1 MCVVT
6 AQMSTQRFVYR
17 WVVPSDPTP
26 AATTGFTPYALAV
39 DFGGTKVEAALV
51 DADGR
56 LVAGSRHRRPT
67 GRTATVPELEES
79 VGGVVRASAASLPA
93 DGRIVGVGIGSAGP
107 VDRRLGLVSPL
118 NVPHWRD
125 YPMRDFVARVA
136 AELGLDVPVTL
147 EMDGVAITMAE
158 HWVGAA
164 QGVDNV
170 MGMVI
175 STGIGGGLIVD
186 GRVIT
191 GPTGNAGHIGHVEV
205 GELRGEDTFG
215 NPYALEAMASGPHTV
230 AWARQHGFA
239 GGTGEELAAAYATG
253 DPVARAAIART
264 GQAVGRAIAS
274 ATALL
279 DLELVAIGGGFS
291 HSTPDLFDHMR
302 SVVEQHYFPFVRK
315 VRIVPS
321 ALSSEGPLIGAAALI
336 HRAHLLP

>member
-1 MCVVT
+1 M
-6 AQMSTQRFVYR
+6 
-17 WVVPSDPTP
+17 VVPTP
-26 AATTGFTPYALAV
+26 LALAV

-51 DADGR
+51 DSDGR
-56 LVAGSRHRRPT
+56 LVDGSRHRRLT
-67 GRTATVPELEES
+67 GRNATVPDLEAS
-79 VGGVVRASAASLPA
+79 VGGVVRDAIASLP
-93 DGRIVGVGIGSAGP
+93 DGAELIGTGIGCAGP
-107 VDRRLGLVSPL
+107 IDRVRGLVSPL

-125 YPMRDFVARVA
+125 YPMRDFIAGVVADA
-136 AELGLDVPVTL
+136 DLDIPVVL
-147 EMDGVAITMAE
+147 EMDGVAIVMAE
-158 HWVGAA
+158 HWIGAA

-170 MGMVI
+170 MGMVV
-175 STGIGGGLIVD
+175 STGVGGGLILG

-205 GELRGEDTFG
+205 GDIVGEDTFG
-215 NPYALEAMASGPHTV
+215 NPDALEAIASGPHTV
-230 AWARQHGFA
+230 AWARGQGFT
-239 GGTGEELAAAYATG
+239 GSTGEELAAAYAAG
-253 DPVARAAIART
+253 DPIAHEAIART
-264 GQAVGRAIAS
+264 GEAVGRAIAS

-302 SVVEQHYFPFVRK
+302 KVIHDHYFPYVRK

>member
-1 MCVVT
+1 M
-6 AQMSTQRFVYR
+6 
-17 WVVPSDPTP
+17 PTP
-26 AATTGFTPYALAV
+26 LALAV
-39 DFGGTKVEAALV
+39 DFGGTKVEAAIV

-56 LVAGSRHRRPT
+56 LLESSRFRRPT
-67 GRTATVPELEES
+67 GRTATVADLEAS
-79 VGGVVRASAASLPA
+79 VGGVVRDAIAAVPTGATLIGA
-93 DGRIVGVGIGSAGP
+93 GIGCAGP
-107 VDRRLGLVSPL
+107 IDRIRGLVSPL

-125 YPMRDFVARVA
+125 YPMRDFIAGVVADA
-136 AELGLDVPVTL
+136 GLDIPVTL
-147 EMDGVAITMAE
+147 EMDGVAITLAE

-170 MGMVI
+170 MGMVV
-175 STGIGGGLIVD
+175 STGIGGGLIVG

-205 GELRGEDTFG
+205 GELVGEDTFG
-215 NPYALEAMASGPHTV
+215 NPSALEAIASGPHTV
-230 AWARQHGFA
+230 AWARRHGFT
-239 GGTGEELAAAYATG
+239 GTTGEELAAAYAAG
-253 DPVARAAIART
+253 DEVAHQAIART
-264 GQAVGRAIAS
+264 GEAVGRAIAS

-302 SVVEQHYFPFVRK
+302 RVIENHYFPYVRK
-315 VRIVPS
+315 VRIIPS

>member
-1 MCVVT
+1 
-6 AQMSTQRFVYR
+6 MST
-17 WVVPSDPTP
+17 PL
-26 AATTGFTPYALAV
+26 ALAV

-56 LVAGSRHRRPT
+56 LVPDSRFRRPT
-67 GRTATVPELEES
+67 GRTATVDDLEAS
-79 VGGVVRASAASLPA
+79 VGGVVRDALASLPEGA
-93 DGRIVGVGIGSAGP
+93 EIVGVGIGCAGP
-107 VDRRLGLVSPL
+107 IDRVRGLVSPL

-125 YPMRDFVARVA
+125 YPMRDFIA
-136 AELGLDVPVTL
+136 AEVRSAGLDVPVTL

-170 MGMVI
+170 MGMVV
-175 STGIGGGLIVD
+175 STGIGGGLIVG

-205 GELRGEDTFG
+205 GDIRGEDTFG

-230 AWARQHGFA
+230 AWAQKHGFT
-239 GGTGEELAAAYATG
+239 GTTGEELAAAYAAG
-253 DPVARAAIART
+253 DEVARRAIART
-264 GQAVGRAIAS
+264 GRAVGHAIAS

-291 HSTPDLFDHMR
+291 HSTPDLFTHMR
-302 SVVEQHYFPFVRK
+302 EVIEKHYFPFVRK

-336 HRAHLLP
+336 HRANLLPA

>member
-1 MCVVT
+1 M
-6 AQMSTQRFVYR
+6 
-17 WVVPSDPTP
+17 PTP
-26 AATTGFTPYALAV
+26 LALAV

-56 LVAGSRHRRPT
+56 LVADSRHRRPT
-67 GRTATVPELEES
+67 GRAATVDELETS
-79 VGGVVRASAASLPA
+79 VGGVVRDALAAAGPDAVIL
-93 DGRIVGVGIGSAGP
+93 GVGIGCAGP
-107 VDRRLGLVSPL
+107 VDRVRGLVSPL

-125 YPMRDFVARVA
+125 YPLRDFIERTVREA
-136 AELGLDVPVTL
+136 GSSVPVTL

-170 MGMVI
+170 MGMVV
-175 STGIGGGLIVD
+175 STGIGGGLIVG

-205 GELRGEDTFG
+205 GELVGENTFG
-215 NPYALEAMASGPHTV
+215 NPSALEAIASGPHTV
-230 AWARQHGFA
+230 ARARRHGFT
-239 GGTGEELAAAYATG
+239 GSTGEELAAAYAAG
-253 DPVARAAIART
+253 DEAAAQAIARA
-264 GQAVGRAIAS
+264 GEAVGRAIAS

-291 HSTPDLFDHMR
+291 QSTPDLFDHMR
-302 SVVEQHYFPFVRK
+302 RVIADHYFPYVRK

-336 HRAHLLP
+336 HRAQLLP

>member
-1 MCVVT
+1 
-6 AQMSTQRFVYR
+6 MSKPVPGYR
-17 WVVPSDPTP
+17 CRVLTP
-26 AATTGFTPYALAV
+26 LALAV

-51 DADGR
+51 DSDGR
-56 LVAGSRHRRPT
+56 LVPDSRHRRPT
-67 GRTATVPELEES
+67 GRTASVADLESS
-79 VGGVVRASAASLPA
+79 VGDVVRAAAAALPEGA
-93 DGRIVGVGIGSAGP
+93 EIVGVGIGCAGP
-107 VDRRLGLVSPL
+107 IDRRRGLVSPL
-118 NVPHWRD
+118 NVPDWRD
-125 YPMRDFVARVA
+125 YPLRDFIASVVA
-136 AELGLDVPVTL
+136 ALGLEVPVTL

-164 QGVDNV
+164 QGVENV

-205 GELRGEDTFG
+205 GDIVGEDTFG
-215 NPYALEAMASGPHTV
+215 NPSALEAMASGPHTV
-230 AWARQHGFA
+230 AWARKQGFT
-239 GGTGEELAAAYATG
+239 GTTGEELAAAYAAG
-253 DPVARAAIART
+253 DPVAQAAIART
-264 GQAVGRAIAS
+264 GEAVGRAIAS

-291 HSTPDLFDHMR
+291 HSTPDLFDRMR
-302 SVVEQHYFPFVRK
+302 EVIEHHYFPFVRK

-336 HRAHLLP
+336 HRASLLPA

>member
-1 MCVVT
+1 M
-6 AQMSTQRFVYR
+6 
-17 WVVPSDPTP
+17 PTP
-26 AATTGFTPYALAV
+26 LVVAV

-51 DADGR
+51 DTDGR
-56 LVAGSRHRRPT
+56 LIEGSRHRRPT
-67 GRTATVPELEES
+67 GRTAKIPDLEAS
-79 VGGVVRASAASLPA
+79 VGGVVRDTIAALPA
-93 DGRIVGVGIGSAGP
+93 GAELVGVGIGCAGP
-107 VDRRLGLVSPL
+107 IDRILGLVSPL

-125 YPMRDFVARVA
+125 YPLRDFIAGVIADA
-136 AELGLDVPVTL
+136 GLDIPVTL

-175 STGIGGGLIVD
+175 STGIGGGLIVG

-205 GELRGEDTFG
+205 GDIIGDDTFG
-215 NPYALEAMASGPHTV
+215 NPSALEAMASGPHTV
-230 AWARQHGFA
+230 SWARRQGFT
-239 GGTGEELAAAYATG
+239 GTTGEDLAAAYAAG
-253 DPVARAAIART
+253 DPVARAAIGRT
-264 GQAVGRAIAS
+264 GEAVGRAIAS

-291 HSTPDLFDHMR
+291 HATPDLFDHMR
-302 SVVEQHYFPFVRK
+302 AVIAAHYFPYVRK

-321 ALSSEGPLIGAAALI
+321 ALSSEGPLIGAAALV

>member
-1 MCVVT
+1 
-6 AQMSTQRFVYR
+6 MSGKLFVYR
-17 WVVPSDPTP
+17 WVVP
-26 AATTGFTPYALAV
+26 TPYALAV

-56 LVAGSRHRRPT
+56 LVPDSRHRLPT
-67 GRTATVPELEES
+67 GRTATVPELEAS
-79 VGGVVRASAASLPA
+79 VGGVVRAAAASLPVDA
-93 DGRIVGVGIGSAGP
+93 EIVGVGIGSAGP
-107 VDRRLGLVSPL
+107 IDRRLGLVSPL

-125 YPMRDFVARVA
+125 YPLRDYIGSVVAG
-136 AELGLDVPVTL
+136 LGLDVPVTL
-147 EMDGVAITMAE
+147 EMDGVAIVMAE

-175 STGIGGGLIVD
+175 STGIGGGLIVG

-205 GELRGEDTFG
+205 GDIRGEDTFG
-215 NPYALEAMASGPHTV
+215 NPSALEAMASGPHTV

-239 GGTGEELAAAYATG
+239 GTTGEELAAAYAAG
-253 DPVARAAIART
+253 DEVARQAIART
-264 GQAVGRAIAS
+264 GEAVGRAIAS

-291 HSTPDLFDHMR
+291 HATPDLFEHMR
-302 SVVEQHYFPFVRK
+302 TVIANHYFPFVRK

-321 ALSSEGPLIGAAALI
+321 GLSSEGPLIGAAALI
-336 HRAHLLP
+336 HRSHLLP

>member
-1 MCVVT
+1 M
-6 AQMSTQRFVYR
+6 
-17 WVVPSDPTP
+17 PTDSP
-26 AATTGFTPYALAV
+26 AAALYALAV

-51 DADGR
+51 DVDGR
-56 LVAGSRHRRPT
+56 LVDGSRHRRPT
-67 GRTATVPELEES
+67 GRTATVPELEAS
-79 VGGVVRASAASLPA
+79 VGGVVRAAFAALPA

-107 VDRRLGLVSPL
+107 IDRRQGLVSPL

-125 YPMRDFVARVA
+125 YPMRDYVAGVA

-147 EMDGVAITMAE
+147 EMDGVAITLAE

-175 STGIGGGLIVD
+175 STGIGGGLIVG

-205 GELRGEDTFG
+205 GEIRGEDTFG
-215 NPYALEAMASGPHTV
+215 SRYALEAMASGPHTV
-230 AWARQHGFA
+230 AWARREGFE
-239 GGTGEELAAAYATG
+239 GTTGEELAASYAAG
-253 DPVARAAIART
+253 EPVAHEAIART
-264 GQAVGRAIAS
+264 GKAVGHAIAS

-291 HSTPDLFDHMR
+291 HATPDLFDHMR
-302 SVVEQHYFPFVRK
+302 AVIEHHYFPFVRK

>member
-1 MCVVT
+1 
-6 AQMSTQRFVYR
+6 MSGRRFVYR
-17 WVVPSDPTP
+17 WLVPTP
-26 AATTGFTPYALAV
+26 LALAV

-56 LVAGSRHRRPT
+56 LVPDSRFRRPT
-67 GRTATVPELEES
+67 GRTATVADLEAS
-79 VGGVVRASAASLPA
+79 VGGVVRDALAALPGGA
-93 DGRIVGVGIGSAGP
+93 EIVGVGIGCAGP
-107 VDRRLGLVSPL
+107 IDRRLGLVSPL
-118 NVPHWRD
+118 NVPDWRD
-125 YPMRDFVARVA
+125 YPLRDYIGSVVAS
-136 AELGLDVPVTL
+136 LGLDVPVTL

-170 MGMVI
+170 MGMVV
-175 STGIGGGLIVD
+175 STGIGGGLIVG

-205 GELRGEDTFG
+205 GEIVGENTFG
-215 NPYALEAMASGPHTV
+215 NPSALEAIASGPHTV
-230 AWARQHGFA
+230 AWARSQGFT
-239 GGTGEELAAAYATG
+239 GSTGEELAAAYAAG
-253 DPVARAAIART
+253 DEVAVRAIART
-264 GQAVGRAIAS
+264 GEAVGRAIAS

-302 SVVEQHYFPFVRK
+302 AVIDHHYFPFVRK

-336 HRAHLLP
+336 HRAALLPA

>member
-1 MCVVT
+1 MPT
-6 AQMSTQRFVYR
+6 DSPA
-17 WVVPSDPTP
+17 VP
-26 AATTGFTPYALAV
+26 AFALAV

-51 DADGR
+51 DTEGR
-56 LVAGSRHRRPT
+56 LVEGSRHRLPT
-67 GRTATVPELEES
+67 GREATVPELEAS
-79 VGGVVRASAASLPA
+79 VGGVVRAAAASLPVG
-93 DGRIVGVGIGSAGP
+93 GRIVGVGIGSAGP
-107 VDRRLGLVSPL
+107 IDRKLGLVSPL

-125 YPMRDFVARVA
+125 YPMRDYVA
-136 AELGLDVPVTL
+136 AVATELGIDAPVTL

-170 MGMVI
+170 MGMVV

-205 GELRGEDTFG
+205 GATFGDHALRGEDTFG
-215 NPYALEAMASGPHTV
+215 SPFALEAMASGPHTV
-230 AWARQHGFA
+230 AWARREGFVGA
-239 GGTGEELAAAYATG
+239 TGEDLAAAYAAG
-253 DPVARAAIART
+253 DPVAQAAIART
-264 GQAVGRAIAS
+264 GLAVGHAIAS

-302 SVVEQHYFPFVRK
+302 AVIDQHYFPFVRK

>member
-1 MCVVT
+1 
-6 AQMSTQRFVYR
+6 MSIVRSSRVIL
-17 WVVPSDPTP
+17 VPTP
-26 AATTGFTPYALAV
+26 LAIAV

-56 LVAGSRHRRPT
+56 LVPESRFRRPT
-67 GRTATVPELEES
+67 GRTATVAELEAS
-79 VGGVVRASAASLPA
+79 VGGVVRDALGARPA
-93 DGRIVGVGIGSAGP
+93 DAAILGTGIGCAGP
-107 VDRRLGLVSPL
+107 IDRVRGLVSPL
-118 NVPHWRD
+118 NVPDWRD
-125 YPMRDFVARVA
+125 YPLRDFIGAVVREA
-136 AELGLDVPVTL
+136 GLHVPVAL

-164 QGVDNV
+164 RGVDNV

-175 STGIGGGLIVD
+175 STGIGGGLIVG

-205 GELRGEDTFG
+205 GDIRGEDTFG

-230 AWARQHGFA
+230 AWARRHGFT
-239 GGTGEELAAAYATG
+239 GDTGEELAAAYAAG
-253 DPVARAAIART
+253 DDVARRAIART
-264 GQAVGRAIAS
+264 GRAVGHAIAS

-291 HSTPDLFDHMR
+291 HSTPDLFTHMR
-302 SVVEQHYFPFVRK
+302 EVIEKHYFPFVRK

-321 ALSSEGPLIGAAALI
+321 GLSSEGPLIGAAALV
-336 HRAHLLP
+336 HRASLLPA